1 MKPRNFVVK
10 DMFTNGLYRA
20 QVVKSK
26 KSYQRKQKHKEYHDV
41 NERFESRN
49 KNFSQSMSY

>member
-1 MKPRNFVVK
+1 MKPKNLVAK
-10 DMFTNGLYRA
+10 DMYTNGLYRA

-41 NERFESRN
+41 NERFEPRH
-49 KNFSQSMSY
+49 KNFAQSVSY